1 MIDRGL
7 TLRAAASFRRS
18 RPLRTGAAA
27 LAAALAATLL
37 PGSLTP
43 AAADPDGTVTLPPHD
58 SAEEFGAI
66 DVLASSRDGLVLSF
80 RDAPS
85 QPLKFRWIAA
95 DRSVRELPDD
105 LPLGAYVDGYR
116 LADSTFTTVNGAFAV
131 RRYDLAA
138 KSPASGDGTPLT
150 SGYEL
155 GDVTTDGWLETAG
168 SSGDREKFVVLR
180 RPGRPDLTV
189 APTTDRHKVAYP
201 VADGRDVYW
210 AEPASS
216 PTRIAMLDGATDAVR
231 SVADGTSLIQK
242 LWLTPA
248 HVVWVDYRPT
258 SDPNLS
264 DYWWCKVDRTA
275 PGTPACVASWNA
287 ANHRTAVV
295 TDTSI
300 FYQSW
305 NGLDATF
312 KRAPLAQPDA
322 TTPISRDGKPL
333 VAREYFPMTIF
344 GDGVALLP
352 DPVDSIQYATQGES
366 ATQSLFDAPRR
377 PATSGGL
384 ALSSGRLISAD
395 SREFFDGGVSWSTT
409 DNGYPSWVRPVTR
422 AASLSVGSESS
433 YGPVVYRSTS
443 GNGIT
448 LSGRRA
454 LVVTSSTTGQ
464 HGGCDFAMLDGSQH
478 VWSYKASRCDG
489 MALSGN
495 FFAAS
500 DIYNPGVQE
509 LGGSRRLHLPC
520 MTVANYALFGSRVA
534 YVTADNVLM
543 VRDLAR
549 PTGATNPR
557 QIGTADCSSG
567 SVSMWGKHLVHSN
580 RFAYST
586 IYNLETGESR
596 RGPDMLRHTVIDGA
610 VVWQQT
616 SGCPHKVLALDLT
629 SAEASPVEI
638 GDAACAPGQYAA
650 DDHLVAWQD
659 AGSGSVKVAPLPFG
673 QSTPHPP
680 RLLGAVA
687 PTVLAAKAPGGLAP
701 WHVAFDVTK
710 PLSSWRVDLRN
721 VTGTVVKSFT
731 GTAPLGGIRL
741 DWDGRLGSRW
751 APGGK
756 YTWTLTGTAADGEG
770 TLRNLDGQAVPLTGT
785 LTVKDAKARD
795 LTSDGVADLLG
806 RDGAGDVYRYNG
818 KSPSGFVPRVKAA
831 AGWGKHS
838 IVTGAGDL
846 TGDGRPDVVARDAA
860 GDLWRYDGNGAGGFR
875 TRVKVGAGWGKYT
888 AVIGPGDLT
897 GDGRADL
904 LARDAAGTLWRY
916 DGTGVGTLRARV
928 QVGGGWDRFNAVA
941 AVGDFT
947 SDGRPDLVVR
957 DAYGYLYRYDGTGTG
972 TFKPRVRIGSSWQS
986 YSQLTGLGDLDG
998 DGQSDLLAR
1007 DSAGTLWRYPGNGK
1021 GGFMPRVSL
1030 GTAFKSY
1037 NRLF

>member
-43 AAADPDGTVTLPPHD
+43 AVADPDGTVTLPAHD
-58 SAEEFGAI
+58 SAESFGGLS
-66 DVLASSRDGLVLSF
+66 VLAGGSAGILAYTYPHLATEPVYAWIEPDGARHVLPATIPHASY
-80 RDAPS
+80 
-85 QPLKFRWIAA
+85 I
-95 DRSVRELPDD
+95 
-105 LPLGAYVDGYR
+105 DGYR
-116 LADSTFTTVNGAFAV
+116 MAGTVYTGANYSTTEV
-131 RRYDLAA
+131 RRYDVAAQAPAAGDRTLLTTGYSLA
-138 KSPASGDGTPLT
+138 
-150 SGYEL
+150 
-155 GDVTTDGWLETAG
+155 DVTTDGWLETRTVSLG
-168 SSGDREKFVVLR
+168 YHLLLR
-180 RPGRPDLTV
+180 RPGHEDLRI
-189 APTTDRHKVAYP
+189 APTADRDAVALP
-201 VADGRDVYW
+201 RTQGSTVLW
-210 AEPASS
+210 AEPGMNPTAIKALDESDGSIVTIRAGDYLIEDLWAAPGLVAWVERRPAPDGHGRTPWFCHVDRAAAGEPTCLESQMASWANVVGLTDSHLFYETPGTGAISTASIES
-216 PTRIAMLDGATDAVR
+216 PDAVT
-231 SVADGTSLIQK
+231 SVTSQ
-242 LWLTPA
+242 
-248 HVVWVDYRPT
+248 
-258 SDPNLS
+258 
-264 DYWWCKVDRTA
+264 
-275 PGTPACVASWNA
+275 G
-287 ANHRTAVV
+287 
-295 TDTSI
+295 
-300 FYQSW
+300 
-305 NGLDATF
+305 
-312 KRAPLAQPDA
+312 APLVPAQYPA
-322 TTPISRDGKPL
+322 SFQ
-333 VAREYFPMTIF
+333 A
-344 GDGVALLP
+344 GDGLAVLTNRKDSVQYVTSGQTVSTTLL
-352 DPVDSIQYATQGES
+352 
-366 ATQSLFDAPRR
+366 DAPRL

-395 SREFFDGGVSWSTT
+395 SREFVDGGVSWSTT

-500 DIYNPGVQE
+500 DVYNPGVQE

-567 SVSMWGKHLVHSN
+567 SVSMWGKYLVHSN

-680 RLLGAVA
+680 RLLGTVA

-701 WHVAFDVTK
+701 WHVEFDVTK

-741 DWDGRLGSRW
+741 DWDGRLGTRW

-795 LTSDGVADLLG
+795 LTSDGLADLLG

-831 AGWGKHS
+831 AGWGKYS

-1021 GGFMPRVSL
+1021 GGFLPRVSL